1 MNRNLKNYIF
11 NHPFFYSLY
20 LTARSLS
27 VSSIFKANTH
37 KIKDVVV
44 CGMARSGSTLLFNII
59 KKMLQFHYKKVDPYF
74 INDSEFGHLLENE
87 ISMFVK
93 KNHRYTYSLHRRLKK
108 NLSYGF
114 FTHRDIRDVVVSL
127 MQKGRIPDFNKWVSD
142 GRLRKIVNDSLSYAK
157 TGKVMMI
164 EYENLINNKL
174 DVINNI
180 AKKLKLNLTEEEM
193 LQIVK
198 DTDMESMK
206 KHLELKEN
214 SEIDLNNHL
223 HKNHISDGKVG
234 KWKDILTSEQVQ
246 IINNLTQDFLKYFN
260 YKV

>member
-1 MNRNLKNYIF
+1 MNKNFKNYIF
-11 NHPFFYSLY
+11 NHPFLYSLY
-20 LTARSLS
+20 LTSRGLSL
-27 VSSIFKANTH
+27 SSIFNANSY

-59 KKMLQFHYKKVDPYF
+59 KEMLIFHYQKVDPYF
-74 INDSEFGHLLENE
+74 INDSEFGRLLENE

-127 MQKGRIPDFNKWVSD
+127 MQKGRIPDFNRWVAD
-142 GRLRKIVNDSLSYAK
+142 GRLRKIVNDSLLYAK

-164 EYENLINNKL
+164 EYEELINNKL
-174 DVINNI
+174 AVINNI
-180 AKKLKLNLTEEEM
+180 SKKLKLNLTANET
-193 LQIVK
+193 LLIVNH
-198 DTDMESMK
+198 TDMESVK
-206 KHLELKEN
+206 NRLESKEN
-214 SEIDLNNHL
+214 SEIDLTNHL

-234 KWKDILTSEQVQ
+234 KWRDTLNKEQVK

-260 YKV
+260 YEA